1 MYCVIKTKLLDKTI
15 TVDGNAVSVYGIA
28 SFRVSPKRI
37 GLGRLSLKMFK
48 KFCDKPIVG
57 FVADDNILTFYL
69 KCGWF
74 ECGEFDGLKAISS
87 VNFKAEFTERW

>member
-1 MYCVIKTKLLDKTI
+1 MYCKIETNLLDKII
-15 TVDGNAVSVYGIA
+15 TVDGNKIAIYGIA
-28 SFRVSPKRI
+28 NFRVSPKRK
-37 GLGRLSLKMFK
+37 GFGKASLEMLK
-48 KFCDKPIVG
+48 KYLDKPIAG